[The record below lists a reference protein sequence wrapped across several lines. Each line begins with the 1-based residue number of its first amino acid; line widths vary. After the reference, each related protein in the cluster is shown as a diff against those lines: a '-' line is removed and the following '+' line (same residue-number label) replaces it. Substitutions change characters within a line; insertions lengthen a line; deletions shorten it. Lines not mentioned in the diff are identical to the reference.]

1 MRVSD
6 VVIVC
11 LKIVFGAV
19 HRNRPGFFFCTE
31 PHARFQRFSPR
42 QAFDGSM
49 AGNAFAT
56 AASNRIFSEVWL
68 AASRT
73 LGAVEAFLPCGVC
86 IFSRHFANIAADIH
100 FAICDDLCTGS
111 VLCDGHL

>member
-19 HRNRPGFFFCTE
+19 HRNRSGFFFCTE
-31 PHARFQRFSPR
+31 SHAMFQCFSPR
-42 QAFDGSM
+42 QAFDGCM
-49 AGNAFAT
+49 AGNAFT
-56 AASNRIFSEVWL
+56 TTASNRIFSEVWL

-73 LGAVEAFLPCGVC
+73 LGAVEAFLPCGIRV
-86 IFSRHFANIAADIH
+86 FARHFANITADIH
-100 FAICDDLCTGS
+100 FSICHDLCTGG
-111 VLCDGHL
+111 VKG